1 MAYIR
6 KADRVCEVTN
16 NTGLEYAPTIFTED
30 ELEYVN
36 MLAALFTSCIQSEG
50 EGKRSRIGSWQGL
63 YEVGFND
70 LNPVV
75 AKLRSVLLDN
85 DQWEIAERLLVA
97 HGYVVTF
104 GMM

>member
-1 MAYIR
+1 MAYVR
-6 KADRVCEVTN
+6 KADRQIDN
-16 NTGLEYAPTIFTED
+16 HTGIIEATELFTTT
-30 ELEYVN
+30 ELAYVN
-36 MLAALFTSCIQSEG
+36 VLAALFDAHIKSEG

-85 DQWEIAERLLVA
+85 DQWETAERLLVA

-104 GMM
+104 GML

>member
-1 MAYIR
+1 MAYVK
-6 KADRVCEVTN
+6 KADRVREVTN
-16 NTGLEYAPTIFTED
+16 NTGLEYAPTIFTDD

-50 EGKRSRIGSWQGL
+50 EGKRSRIGSFQGL
-63 YEVGFND
+63 YEMGFND

-75 AKLRSVLLDN
+75 PKLRSVLLDT
-85 DQWEIAERLLVA
+85 DHCEIAERLLVA
-97 HGYVVTF
+97 HGYVLTF